1 MGLKETVRNS
11 YNRWKK
17 DRDLYTAHKRKKL
30 DGIPKGELGSM
41 KRPRRLKGMTIQKP
55 KSTFRSRKRDWLM
68 KQPDDNGNK
77 PRKFNI

>member
-1 MGLKETVRNS
+1 MGLEEMVRNA

-30 DGIPKGELGSM
+30 DGIPKEAPGSM

-68 KQPDDNGNK
+68 RKPDVYGNK
-77 PRKFNI
+77 PRKFDI